1 MAMEW
6 TAKLAIGVPQIDV
19 QHREL
24 FTRVNRLLTAI
35 EAKRSHLELDGLVVF
50 LGDYVIT
57 HFGSEERLMQE
68 TAYPDFPA
76 HKHTHSAFVND
87 FERLRA
93 DLARFGPSPA
103 TILALNQRVCSW
115 LADHVARTD
124 RALGAFLAQ
133 RTRPKAI
140 VA

>member
-1 MAMEW
+1 VAIQW
-6 TAKLAIGVPQIDV
+6 TAKLAIGVPNIDV

-24 FTRVNRLLTAI
+24 FTRVNCLLTAL
-35 EAKRSHLELDGLVVF
+35 EAKRSFAELDEMVVF
-50 LGDYVIT
+50 LGDYVVT

-76 HKHTHSAFVND
+76 HKHAHAAFVND

-93 DLARFGPSPA
+93 DLARFGPTPA
-103 TILALNQRVCSW
+103 AIFALNQRVCSW
-115 LADHVARTD
+115 LTDHVARTD

-133 RTRPKAI
+133 RSKPKAI